1 MKLAGIKLKIDTAVC
16 IRCGLCREVCPE
28 DAVHPKLHD
37 IHHWFEVVAGECT
50 GCGECLP
57 YCVVPGAL
65 VAAGTATA

>member
-16 IRCGLCREVCPE
+16 IRCGLCREVCPQ

-37 IHHWFEVVAGECT
+37 IHHWFEVVADECT

-57 YCVVPGAL
+57 
-65 VAAGTATA
+65 